1 MQYVI
6 ATLVVCFIV
15 CSFLYPKLSK
25 YLTYSR
31 ITKNIYIDIV
41 SGIRLRIS
49 NFKRSDSEIKD
60 DFYNDAEKAILKLRP
75 GRIYKIKT
83 HAVVFRR
90 IKNHPDIDVISFKV
104 MGKAKLN
111 YVNLI
116 IGKRTFNE
124 KEHKSYHVKFKVK
137 PQGAS

>member
-1 MQYVI
+1 MQFVI
-6 ATLVVCFIV
+6 ITLVVFSVV

-31 ITKNIYIDIV
+31 ISKNIYIDVI
-41 SGIRLRIS
+41 SGIRLRIL
-49 NFKRSDSEIKD
+49 NFKKSDSDIRE
-60 DFYNDAEKAILKLRP
+60 DFYKDAEKAILKLKP
-75 GRIYKIKT
+75 GRVYKIKT

-90 IKNHPDIDVISFKV
+90 IKNHPDIDVISSKV
-104 MGKAKLN
+104 KGKAKLN

-137 PQGAS
+137 PQSAG